1 MKRFVLAIALTSCG
15 PDADLA
21 PHRDLPAPPG
31 PARPSEP
38 ARPRAEAPPD
48 RGFVGV
54 IAAAESADVVPRF
67 AGVLSAVHVRPGD
80 RVSAGQVVAELDP
93 RPLEEEMRAAEAAA
107 QRAQA
112 EVRKAHVD
120 VEDARRRL
128 TLQKGA
134 VASGLSPASALEEA
148 RLAVERARAA
158 EQSAAQDAKMAR
170 SRANTA
176 RDHLAE
182 TRLAA
187 PFDGTVALRFRDAGA
202 TIEARTPIV
211 KIVKQ
216 GELRLRFAVPP
227 QRARDLPPGTAV
239 TATVETIA
247 TPIAATVRR
256 VSPALDPASEL
267 ILIEAELTLDTA
279 TAADLRPGLGA
290 AVRP

>member
-1 MKRFVLAIALTSCG
+1 
-15 PDADLA
+15 
-21 PHRDLPAPPG
+21 
-31 PARPSEP
+31 
-38 ARPRAEAPPD
+38 
-48 RGFVGV
+48 VGV